1 MMAST
6 GRPLSSS
13 PRYLTSA
20 AGDSRAR
27 ATARQPATRPRSTAG
42 RPEAM
47 TSRRIDSSSCQAYS
61 RIGVRLS
68 VTFPSLPEVDL
79 QGLAIPPRRY
89 VPESLPVVPVVDHAA
104 VQQVVNLLHAVA
116 GLLRA
121 GCTQVIG
128 VRKYAH
134 ARHDGIPGK
143 NRITLAEGLL
153 PHGRRDALAAHPQR
167 IELLELVRQ
176 VQNSRVGAPV
186 LCVGA
191 RIGLEVRHDVVTRA
205 FEMLVDAAVVA
216 LTRLLAKVALFQD
229 LDKGR
234 CRLLYEQQRS
244 RLQGFDEALRQPHR
258 QAIPVPVLRDPTNLH
273 LEMACRRIRLEQ
285 PESPAQLLFRLVRRT
300 ELRAIDIAIAI
311 AARQRNPPGPAMPQR
326 CRHRLGGD
334 RTVDGRRERH
344 RRVIEQ
350 VV

>member
-104 VQQVVNLLHAVA
+104 VQQV
-116 GLLRA
+116 
-121 GCTQVIG
+121 IG

-143 NRITLAEGLL
+143 HRITLAEGLL

-244 RLQGFDEALRQPHR
+244 RLEGFDEALRQPHR

-334 RTVDGRRERH
+334 RTVDGRR
-344 RRVIEQ
+344 
-350 VV
+350 